1 MPPTAMIGD
10 TLNVTPDPDIAWL
23 DMIVLA
29 PLESAVGD
37 SVRLRVRITAQVRG
51 EERYA
56 YFPLQISTAPDTNG
70 RIHHLW
76 EFAAIDNE
84 DPKLPHS
91 LHGVSLKRGK
101 SAEGFVYPRPEDD
114 AEVDVPQEAFT
125 TLWYG
130 PRLLELPVDITRDS

>member
-1 MPPTAMIGD
+1 MIGD
-10 TLNVTPDPDIAWL
+10 TLNGTPDPDIAWL
-23 DMIVLA
+23 DMVVLA

-37 SVRLRVRITAQVRG
+37 SVQLRVRITAQVRG

-56 YFPLQISTAPDTNG
+56 YFPLQIATAPDTNG

-76 EFAAIDNE
+76 ESAAIGRE

-91 LHGVSLKRGK
+91 LHGITLKKGK
-101 SAEGFVYPRPEDD
+101 STEEFSYFRPGDYAD
-114 AEVDVPQEAFT
+114 VDVPQQPFT

-130 PRLLELPVDITRDS
+130 PRLLELPVDMTRDS